1 MNTFEKIFE
10 YIFINQ
16 SEKIIFYDKDKNRVE
31 YDCESMKHEILVVSN
46 YIKNCNIK
54 LKKGE
59 WIRLVSEDNHAT
71 FFVMFAMLKLGYNVL
86 LAAPNYEDVEDIQE
100 IQSSIYYHVQKEN
113 MIDMSFSESDD
124 TWGEWIGFYSSGTM
138 GFQKKFVYHAD
149 TVLKLLSNVR
159 SKIQNSD
166 INEILEKNDKF
177 AGRSILNT
185 LPIYHV
191 LGLFLPIVM
200 TSFSCNIVYCNHTSI
215 YDVIAVIQKEQ
226 ILGAFGVPVF
236 WELMRNIANRRH
248 YASTNPMR
256 ALLGNQ
262 FQMILSGG
270 SKTKKELR
278 TYYTELGIDFFVGYG
293 MTEIGFLSVSDK
305 NLEDINSEGS
315 MYPMYDYKVLNEKG
329 ELSST
334 GEGELLVDTKGVYS
348 YCFKDGKVHKLEL
361 FKGKYFKTG
370 DIFSLQGDKLY
381 FKGRKK
387 NIIVCSNGENIFVED
402 IENKLEMIHEMKFMY
417 GIAEYNGMVSLYLSN
432 ANHEITQIGLE
443 KMIAYVK
450 NVNKTLYISSKIK
463 KIILINEKI
472 DVNAKGKLLTYKLNE
487 NSDMKVVDIL

>member
-1 MNTFEKIFE
+1 
-10 YIFINQ
+10 
-16 SEKIIFYDKDKNRVE
+16 
-31 YDCESMKHEILVVSN
+31 MKHEILVVSN

-100 IQSSIYYHVQKEN
+100 IQSSIYYHAQKEN

-305 NLEDINSEGS
+305 NLEDINSEGR
-315 MYPMYDYKVLNEKG
+315 MYPMYDYKVLNEK
-329 ELSST
+329 
-334 GEGELLVDTKGVYS
+334 
-348 YCFKDGKVHKLEL
+348 
-361 FKGKYFKTG
+361 G